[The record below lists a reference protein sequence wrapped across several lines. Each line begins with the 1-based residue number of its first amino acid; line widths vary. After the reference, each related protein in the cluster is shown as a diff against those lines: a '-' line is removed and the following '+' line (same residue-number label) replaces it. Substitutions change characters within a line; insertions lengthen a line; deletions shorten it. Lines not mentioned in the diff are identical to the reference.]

1 MSEYINELVGIL
13 QKELAKCYKIVRKSG
28 SVIQIV
34 REGSVEATVR
44 DLGEYLI
51 MTIAGNNYKYDKWY
65 TKPVH
70 LAKVITQYFNPRC
83 K

>member
-1 MSEYINELVGIL
+1 MTEYINELIGIL
-13 QKELAKCYKIVRKSG
+13 NKELAKCYKIVRKAG

-34 REGSVEATVR
+34 RGNTVEATIR
-44 DLGEYLI
+44 DMGEYLI